1 MSGRRRA
8 VCWSDLPPEL
18 LSKIAECLD
27 SRAHIQQFRAVC
39 KLWARAI
46 SPSVLTSKNILS
58 PLFPYPF
65 SHPSPWLDSPTQS
78 QSPVLVSTCVFL
90 LRSTLDPK
98 LPPWLFAAEELHP
111 GKLFVSKLLSP
122 IAIKKLPTDFPRT
135 LDFSY
140 IQVSELAVFHRVRFA
155 DDPTD
160 MFTKSHLSDFNH
172 NRVVLFVHPSK
183 ISCPTIGIGDC
194 TAMVLH
200 NNGSLSAIRLKD
212 GSELRVSLMM
222 MKKFDDIVNFK
233 GKIYAINRKGRAYM
247 IHYYNTLSLTNITEE
262 TLVEDKRKRLAV
274 SSDQQE
280 LFLIYRWCR
289 NKTSGAVGF
298 NIYKLNEQ
306 ESKWERVKGFG
317 DDRILFVTFDGCFF
331 ASAND
336 FQGWK
341 GNCIVFYSACFA
353 SYSSFLTKRDRN
365 LSLLVYNLEND
376 DCQYL
381 ASYQSQLFWP
391 PPTWLSSHA
400 SSTI

>member
-27 SRAHIQQFRAVC
+27 SRPQIQQFRAVC
-39 KLWARAI
+39 KSWGSAI

-58 PLFPYPF
+58 PLFPYPLTNIQY
-65 SHPSPWLDSPTQS
+65 PSPWLDSPTQS
-78 QSPVLVSTCVFL
+78 PVLVSTSVFL
-90 LRSTLDPK
+90 LRSTFDPN

-111 GKLFVSKLLSP
+111 GKLFVSKSLSP
-122 IAIKKLPTDFPRT
+122 IAIENFPTD

-140 IQVSELAVFHRVRFA
+140 IQVSELAVFHRVRSA

-160 MFTKSHLSDFNH
+160 LFTKKHLSDFND

-183 ISCPTIGIGDC
+183 ITSPTTGIGDC

-200 NNGSLSAIRLKD
+200 HNGALSAIVLKN
-212 GSELRVSLMM
+212 GREVSISSMLR
-222 MKKFDDIVNFK
+222 KFDDIVNFK
-233 GKIYAINRKGRAYM
+233 GNIYAK
-247 IHYYNTLSLTNITEE
+247 ITYDPI
-262 TLVEDKRKRLAV
+262 VEVYCGKRKRLAV

-289 NKTSGAVGF
+289 STVSDVVAF

-317 DDRILFVTFDGCFF
+317 DDRIILFVTFDGCFF
-331 ASAND
+331 ASVND

-353 SYSSFLTKRDRN
+353 SYSSLN
-365 LSLLVYNLEND
+365 AIVLVR
-376 DCQYL
+376 
-381 ASYQSQLFWP
+381 FWFI
-391 PPTWLSSHA
+391 TWRMMVVN
-400 SSTI
+400 I